1 MKLEVNHTWHVR
13 FDADAVLYDVSWSK
27 IGKQLRLSG
36 FAVNPLPGTPYGL
49 SVSHS
54 HAGAITLFTLQHP
67 RLVQYVDIV
76 ESPCV
81 GS

>member
-1 MKLEVNHTWHVR
+1 MKLEALHTWHIR
-13 FDADAVLYDVSWSK
+13 FSADVVLYDVSWSK
-27 IGKQLRLSG
+27 IAEQLRLSG

-49 SVSHS
+49 SVRHS
-54 HAGAITLFTLQHP
+54 HPGAITLFTLQHP

-81 GS
+81 GR